1 MVSLT
6 IKNIPEDVYTRLKEA
21 AASNRRSI
29 NSEVITIIDEALRS
43 TQITPEEW
51 IPGARKIREL
61 TAKYVITDEEFNQA
75 KRAGRE

>member
-6 IKNIPEDVYTRLKEA
+6 IKNIPQDVYARLKEA

-29 NSEVITIIDEALRS
+29 NSQVITIIDEALRS
-43 TQITPEEW
+43 RQVTPEEW
-51 IPGARKIREL
+51 IPTARKIREL
-61 TAKYVITDEEFNQA
+61 TADYVITDEEFNEA